1 MRAPAVKLPIRTVL
15 IGVRSVTRPAAAE
28 EEATTPAA
36 GRGAERLVFWRKGD
50 AGVRPLDDLVRRRR
64 FQRFLLAF
72 SEKIRWAG
80 SGSSRVTPALPCCAV
95 LCPRLPIL
103 LAFSSP
109 PALFRPCVSFTV
121 FRIRPTCVYVY
132 TIGQFP
138 KEKMPLG

>member
-1 MRAPAVKLPIRTVL
+1 MKLPIRTVL
-15 IGVRSVTRPAAAE
+15 LGVRSVTRPAAAE

-80 SGSSRVTPALPCCAV
+80 SGSSSSDAGPALLRRV
-95 LCPRLPIL
+95 V
-103 LAFSSP
+103 
-109 PALFRPCVSFTV
+109 PASADRACFL
-121 FRIRPTCVYVY
+121 
-132 TIGQFP
+132 
-138 KEKMPLG
+138 